1 MVSQQENVLRLY
13 LVRHAHAGWAPP
25 GSRDFDRPLDALG
38 LAEAR
43 SVALQ
48 AYTAGLVPGRI
59 VSSPARR
66 CAETTAAFLEIFG
79 DLPASFDDRF
89 YSDGMDA
96 YLDSIRSHADAR
108 SLMLVGHN
116 PMIETLSSVLAEQNE
131 VSAALGFGYPT
142 AGLLA
147 LDIARPLDANLM
159 RRGAAVLVL
168 TPALN

>member
-1 MVSQQENVLRLY
+1 MVSQADNVLRLY
-13 LVRHAHAGWAPP
+13 LVRHAHASWAPP
-25 GSRDFDRPLDALG
+25 GSRDFDRPLDAKG

-43 SVALQ
+43 NVALQ

-89 YSDGMDA
+89 YSDGLDA
-96 YLDSIRSHADAR
+96 YLDSIRTHTDAR

-116 PMIETLSSVLAEQNE
+116 PMIETLSEFLSGQSD
-131 VSAALGFGYPT
+131 VSAALNFGFPT
-142 AGLLA
+142 AGLLT
-147 LDIARPLDANLM
+147 LDLARPLMDNM
-159 RRGAAVLVL
+159 MHQGTPVLVL
-168 TPALN
+168 SPALN